1 MRILLL
7 SAYDTTSHRLWR
19 ERLERLFPN
28 DIWCQL
34 SLPARHFEWRLRS
47 NSLHWGLGD
56 YPEFAEDWDVL
67 IATSMVDLSA
77 LRGLRPELARIP
89 TLLYFHEN
97 QFFYPQNPHRT
108 SKRETNV
115 EPLLIPLY
123 SALCADRIL
132 FNSTFNKQTFL
143 QGARNLFARLPD
155 KLPDHAWQKLDAAAI
170 VPVPLSIDCAPQHP
184 PRSRSAANAST
195 LHVVWNHRWEYD
207 KGPELLLAVAQEL
220 QRREAPVQLHVVGEQ
235 FRRQPEEFAE
245 IELLCKQLSK
255 QQKLPAANWGFIEDR
270 SDYEALLS
278 DADVVLSTAWHEFQG
293 LGIQEACLAGCC
305 PLAPDDLAY
314 PEYLP
319 ADCLYERHEN
329 NDETAST
336 IVERLLHWHQLDPK
350 DRPAPVLDGY
360 CGNRIRGVYLQ
371 EFEKLAALG
380 K

>member
-1 MRILLL
+1 MRLLLL

-19 ERLERLFPN
+19 ERLEQLFSN
-28 DIWCQL
+28 ETWCQL

-56 YPEFAEDWDVL
+56 YPELAQDWDVL
-67 IATSMVDLSA
+67 IATSMVDLSS

-97 QFFYPQNPHRT
+97 QFFYPQNPDRT

-132 FNSTFNKQTFL
+132 FNSAFNKQTFL
-143 QGARNLFARLPD
+143 RGARELFDKLPD
-155 KLPDHAWQKLDAAAI
+155 KLPDHAWQKLEAAAI
-170 VPVPLSIDCAPQHP
+170 VPVPVSIHSPTNTAQ
-184 PRSRSAANAST
+184 SRSPTPAST
-195 LHVVWNHRWEYD
+195 LQVVWNHRWEYD
-207 KGPELLLAVAQEL
+207 KGPELLLAVVREL
-220 QRREAPVQLHVVGEQ
+220 IRREAPVQMHVVGEQ

-245 IELLCKQLSK
+245 IKRLCKQLGE
-255 QQKLPAANWGFIEDR
+255 QQNLPASNLGFIENR

-319 ADCLYERHEN
+319 ADCLYERKE
-329 NDETAST
+329 DVSETAAT
-336 IVERLLHWHQLDPK
+336 IVARLLHWHELDPQE
-350 DRPAPVLDGY
+350 RPAPSLDEY
-360 CGNRIRGVYLQ
+360 CGSRIQSRYLQ
-371 EFEKLAALG
+371 EFKKLTALG
-380 K
+380 D